1 MLSVFNKAPA
11 FWYQAS
17 SCSSFHT
24 QGSFA
29 SSSKKLSLTKAELAA
44 SLSHLMGWLS
54 LGFVPFQTA
63 LGGLGLCLTCA
74 MSLAPWI
81 DSYVGTGSPW

>member
-29 SSSKKLSLTKAELAA
+29 SSSKKLSLTKAGISCLPEPPHGLVEFGVRPLPDSSWRAGA
-44 SLSHLMGWLS
+44 VSDLCY
-54 LGFVPFQTA
+54 VP
-63 LGGLGLCLTCA
+63 
-74 MSLAPWI
+74 
-81 DSYVGTGSPW
+81 GTMD